1 MREKHMRI
9 PKLNLPIANLYDFIH
24 DWEQEPFPR
33 VLNACGKTDTEM
45 QSIAD
50 TEWSSKSDR
59 TLVMQTAIFDHSNE
73 SYSNSETM
81 YLKEGQIQGSLAR
94 ISVRISED
102 LMVSFAIIAPYRK
115 RAWET
120 KLRAT
125 YFP

>member
-1 MREKHMRI
+1 
-9 PKLNLPIANLYDFIH
+9 
-24 DWEQEPFPR
+24 
-33 VLNACGKTDTEM
+33 M